1 MASIRTNLQASLIS
15 RQLSNINRRFST
27 NLERLS
33 TGLRLNRPDDSPGQY
48 GIVSFQRQQIQALG
62 QGVINAQNAAGFL
75 QTAEEGI
82 NSLIDVLNRAF
93 DLAVTAADAT
103 LTSAQRNQAQ
113 DEMSMLMTASDG
125 SAELNQILKNVKYN
139 GQTLLADSQQA
150 AAIQT
155 AALGNTGGG
164 REAGTVKGGDL
175 QQLLYV
181 KAGTVDSTNDVKI
194 SAATGASTAGMT
206 TSLKASA
213 FDLLTTA
220 AASGMMSN
228 AGMLGLTNTGTN
240 ISKSSGLIIAIAADH
255 TSAFAIG
262 DTLELKLDDLD
273 TAGNVTATYRDE
285 VVVVEITGACLAG
298 AAASGTVGNSAS
310 ITVINSGGMT
320 TSLNAISAK
329 TIQTGGVSANQA
341 FTVSRVPTTFL
352 VDSTG
357 ATVKSA
363 NQFNFTPKEDAIA
376 VREVLHV
383 GVKLQATGETNT
395 AATVNRVNLS
405 FVGNDAVNISGKIQA
420 AIENQLGGEYRSGGS
435 LHVRVVPVV
444 DVYKATQ
451 ETLDYDNSGAVT
463 NAFLV
468 ASEAELTS
476 DLYTRTTNAIGTGTT
491 ASLGAL
497 GTSLVKGAEFAD
509 LTKVRFKFVTDTAAG
524 VNTNPELKLMSD
536 DLTGYDTSTTR
547 TTNLFGNAMQTAAGE
562 HGNDKFMLSVDGEE
576 IEVDLDIAGSTSANS
591 VIGDFVTQY
600 EADNTYATSNASA
613 KSRSV
618 DIGRHGIDMN
628 TSESLAASSVGEAS
642 AAAGTP
648 SYLVGGLT
656 DRVYSGGYFSPD
668 HMSNMLQ
675 AAVNT
680 ATSHAADVSVSYD
693 KTSRTMTTTTTSRM
707 NQSSLTVG
715 KGVGATIAIGSSELT
730 SLIDTSINSSGFV
743 GALGFSQGA
752 AATGTG
758 SDFEFRLGGT
768 GDTYG
773 ITIDTLGLQ
782 NFGADN
788 IDMSN
793 INISTQGGAGAAVA
807 LIEQALE
814 SVSSTQVK
822 IGAGINHMSRRIN
835 VMESHREALVG
846 AKARLEEID
855 FTEETRN
862 LASLQILLQSSTAAL
877 AQANI
882 IPQTLLQLLA

>member
-1 MASIRTNLQASLIS
+1 M
-15 RQLSNINRRFST
+15 SNINRRFST
-27 NLERLS
+27 NLEWLS

-150 AAIQT
+150 AAIQNSS
-155 AALGNTGGG
+155 LGNAGGD
-164 REAGTVKGGDL
+164 RENSTVKGGDL

-181 KAGTVDSTNDVKI
+181 KAGVIDSNNDVIVTASTGI
-194 SAATGASTAGMT
+194 SAGAQATTLT
-206 TSLKASA
+206 ASA

-220 AASGMMSN
+220 AGTGMMSN

-240 ISKSSGLIIAIAADH
+240 ISASSGLIIAIASSDVAD
-255 TSAFAIG
+255 FAVG

-285 VVVVEITGACLAG
+285 VVVVEITN
-298 AAASGTVGNSAS
+298 ASMSNVSIGNAAS

-320 TSLNAISAK
+320 SSLNAVSAK
-329 TIQTGGVSANQA
+329 TIQTGGVSSNQA

-363 NQFNFTPKEDAIA
+363 NQFDFTPAVSAVA

-383 GVKLQATGETNT
+383 GVKLQPTGETNTT

-405 FVGNDAVNISGKIQA
+405 FVGNDAINIGGKIQA

-451 ETLDYDNSGAVT
+451 ETLDYDNSGAIT
-463 NAFLV
+463 NAMLV

-497 GTSLVKGAEFAD
+497 GTSLVLGAEFAD
-509 LTKVRFKFVTDTAAG
+509 LTKVRFKFVTDTTAG

-536 DLTGYDTSTTR
+536 DLTGYDTATTR
-547 TTNLFGNAMQTAAGE
+547 TTNMFGNAMQTASGE

-576 IEVDLDIAGSTSANS
+576 IEVDLDIAASTSANS

-600 EADNTYATSNASA
+600 EADNTYATSSASG
-613 KSRSV
+613 KSTSV
-618 DIGRHGIDMN
+618 DIGRLGINMN
-628 TSESLAASSVGEAS
+628 TSESIAASSVGAAS
-642 AAAGTP
+642 ATGTA

-668 HMSNMLQ
+668 HMANMLQ

-693 KTSRTMTTTTTSRM
+693 KTSRTLTTTTTSRM

-715 KGVGATIAIGSSELT
+715 KGVGSTITIGSSELT
-730 SLIDTSINSSGFV
+730 SLVDTSINSAGFV
-743 GALGFSQGA
+743 GALGFGQGA

>member
-1 MASIRTNLQASLIS
+1 
-15 RQLSNINRRFST
+15 
-27 NLERLS
+27 
-33 TGLRLNRPDDSPGQY
+33 
-48 GIVSFQRQQIQALG
+48 
-62 QGVINAQNAAGFL
+62 
-75 QTAEEGI
+75 
-82 NSLIDVLNRAF
+82 
-93 DLAVTAADAT
+93 
-103 LTSAQRNQAQ
+103 
-113 DEMSMLMTASDG
+113 
-125 SAELNQILKNVKYN
+125 
-139 GQTLLADSQQA
+139 
-150 AAIQT
+150 
-155 AALGNTGGG
+155 
-164 REAGTVKGGDL
+164 
-175 QQLLYV
+175 
-181 KAGTVDSTNDVKI
+181 
-194 SAATGASTAGMT
+194 
-206 TSLKASA
+206 
-213 FDLLTTA
+213 
-220 AASGMMSN
+220 MMST

-240 ISKSSGLIIAIAADH
+240 ISLSSGLIIAISSAD
-255 TSAFAIG
+255 TVDFAVG

-285 VVVVEITGACLAG
+285 VVVVEITGA
-298 AAASGTVGNSAS
+298 SMNNTTIGNAAS

-320 TSLNAISAK
+320 SSLNAVSAK
-329 TIQTGGVSANQA
+329 TIQTGGVSTNQA

-363 NQFNFTPKEDAIA
+363 NQFDFTPAVSAVE

-444 DVYKATQ
+444 DIYKATE
-451 ETLDYDNSGAVT
+451 ETLNYAAGTNSM
-463 NAFLV
+463 LV

-509 LTKVRFKFVTDTAAG
+509 LSKVRFKFVTDTTAG

-536 DLTGYDTSTTR
+536 DLTGYDTATTR
-547 TTNLFGNAMQTAAGE
+547 TTNMFGNAMQTASGE
-562 HGNDKFMLSVDGEE
+562 HGNDKFMLSIDGEE
-576 IEVDLDIAGSTSANS
+576 IEVDLDVAGSTSANN
-591 VIGDFVTQY
+591 VIGNFVTQY
-600 EADNTYATSNASA
+600 EADNTYATSSA
-613 KSRSV
+613 TTKSASV
-618 DIGRHGIDMN
+618 DIGRIGIKMN
-628 TSESLAASSVGEAS
+628 TGEAIAASSVGSAS
-642 AAAGTP
+642 VVAGAK
-648 SYLVGGLT
+648 YLVGGLT

-668 HMSNMLQ
+668 HMANMLQ

-693 KTSRTMTTTTTSRM
+693 KTSRTLTTTTTSRM

-715 KGVGATIAIGSSELT
+715 KGVGSTIAIGSSELT
-730 SLIDTSINSSGFV
+730 SLVDTSINSAGFV
-743 GALGFSQGA
+743 GALGLSQGS
-752 AATGTG
+752 AATGSG

>member
-48 GIVSFQRQQIQALG
+48 GVVSFQRQQIQALG

-82 NSLIDVLNRAF
+82 NSLIDVLNRSF

-103 LTSAQRNQAQ
+103 LTSGQRQQAQ

-125 SAELNQILKNVKYN
+125 SSELNQILKNVKYN
-139 GQTLLADSQQA
+139 GQTLLSDSQQA
-150 AAIQT
+150 AAIQNT
-155 AALGNTGGG
+155 SLGNVGGDA
-164 REAGTVKGGDL
+164 ESSDTIKGGDL

-181 KAGTVDSTNDVKI
+181 KQGTADSNNTIII
-194 SAATGASTAGMT
+194 SGKTGTSIAHLA
-206 TSLKASA
+206 TSLNGSA
-213 FDLLTTA
+213 FDLLTTTGA
-220 AASGMMSN
+220 NSLN
-228 AGMLGLTNTGTN
+228 NTGL
-240 ISKSSGLIIAIAADH
+240 IGLSGSKINNSSGLIIALSSADYA
-255 TSAFAIG
+255 TDFNLG

-285 VVVVEITGACLAG
+285 VVVLDVTAG
-298 AAASGTVGNSAS
+298 SSDAASGTLNQAAS
-310 ITVINSGGMT
+310 ITVINSAGF
-320 TSLNAISAK
+320 TSALNLVAQK
-329 TIQTGGVSANQA
+329 TIQTNGVSTTQA

-363 NQFNFTPKEDAIA
+363 NSFDFTPAVSAISI
-376 VREVLHV
+376 REVLHV
-383 GVKLQATGETNT
+383 GVKLQTTGSTNNT

-405 FVGNDAVNISGKIQA
+405 FTGNDAVNISGKIQA
-420 AIENQLGGEYRSGGS
+420 AIESQLGGEYRSGGS

-444 DVYKATQ
+444 DVYKVTE
-451 ETLDYDNSGAVT
+451 ETHDYYNTGIT
-463 NAFLV
+463 NAALV
-468 ASEAELTS
+468 GAEAELTT
-476 DLYTRTTNAIGTGTT
+476 DLYTRTTNAIGTGNN

-497 GTSLVKGAEFAD
+497 GTSLQVGMEFAD
-509 LTKVRFKFVTDTAAG
+509 LTKVRFKFVTDTSAG
-524 VNTNPELKLMSD
+524 VQHTPEMRLMSD
-536 DLTGYDTSTTR
+536 DLTGYDTDTTR
-547 TTNLFGNAMQTAAGE
+547 TTNLFGNAMQSATGE
-562 HGNDKFMLSVDGEE
+562 HGNDTFMLTVDGEE
-576 IEVDLDIAGSTSANS
+576 VEVDLDVAGGTSANRVVDS
-591 VIGDFVTQY
+591 FITQY
-600 EADNTYATSNASA
+600 EKDNTYSGTAAKAASVDVGRLGLEMSTGVASA
-613 KSRSV
+613 
-618 DIGRHGIDMN
+618 
-628 TSESLAASSVGEAS
+628 ESTAK
-642 AAAGTP
+642 
-648 SYLVGGLT
+648 YLVGGMT
-656 DRVYSGGYFSPD
+656 DRIYTGGYLSPD
-668 HMSNMLQ
+668 HMANMLQ
-675 AAVNT
+675 GAINT
-680 ATSHAADVSVSYD
+680 ATKHASDVSVSYD
-693 KTSRTMTTTTTSRM
+693 KASRSLTTTTTSRM
-707 NQSSLTVG
+707 NQSSLEVG
-715 KGVGATIAIGSSELT
+715 RGVGATITIGSAELT
-730 SLIDTSINSSGFV
+730 SLVDTSKNSAGFI
-743 GALGFSQGA
+743 GALGFAQGA
-752 AATGTG
+752 TATGTG
-758 SDFEFRLGGT
+758 SDFQFRLGGS

-788 IDMSN
+788 VDMSN
-793 INISTQGGAGAAVA
+793 INISTQGGAGAAVT

-822 IGAGINHMSRRIN
+822 IGASINHMSRRIN